1 MQLRQWRFSWQ
12 RQRELYLKSVL
23 RDDRIAQR
31 LNREQIDIKLR
42 LAPVYCDCFSGQ
54 AIDHTSDV
62 FKKFHTIVNLRN
74 DFVHANITQSMSS
87 PVVSEDGFEFVL
99 DRTLDKAFQGKNI
112 LSFTPARVASMTTAI
127 DEMIEVLLA
136 SMKPKFRSE
145 FRKVM
150 KNSYI
155 RVTIEDGEMIIE

>member
-1 MQLRQWRFSWQ
+1 
-12 RQRELYLKSVL
+12 
-23 RDDRIAQR
+23 
-31 LNREQIDIKLR
+31 
-42 LAPVYCDCFSGQ
+42 
-54 AIDHTSDV
+54 
-62 FKKFHTIVNLRN
+62 
-74 DFVHANITQSMSS
+74 MSS